1 MRFDS
6 LEFLVFLGVV
16 LVLERCIRGGTGR
29 KLLLLIASY
38 AFYASWSPPFVILL
52 VFSTVLDYT
61 VGRWMGSVEHRGKR
75 RLLLLLSLAGNL
87 GVLAFFKY
95 GGMFHDIA
103 GLVPALNLET
113 AFPRRD
119 DLIIPLGISF
129 YTFQTLSYTIDV
141 YRKRIEPCRSL
152 LDFSIFV
159 TFFPQLIAG
168 PVMRAGKLLPQI
180 RANQYATNQ
189 QIRSGVELFLLGLIK
204 KVVVAD
210 NLALLVD
217 ACWSAPE
224 TYSSGALVLAV
235 FAFMGQIYCD
245 FSGYSTMARGL
256 GRVFGFELPR
266 NFNYPLLAR
275 NPVESLT
282 GWHITMS
289 QWFRDYVYL
298 PVVGVRAGPT
308 RRSLGM
314 LLTWGL
320 FGLWHGGTWA
330 FLVWGLFNGARIVL
344 YRLTRKRLAP
354 WREQPVWSIAGRIVT
369 PVVFSVGCI
378 LFRSPDLQTVGL
390 FLSRM
395 LRWQFEGETV
405 SLGWL
410 AALAGLLAIHAASKQ
425 WYRED
430 LMDRLS
436 PRGRIALV
444 AGSTILLSVFAGTD
458 KPFIYFQF

>member
-6 LEFLVFLGVV
+6 IEFLVFLTAV
-16 LVLERCIRGGTGR
+16 LALERLMRGGLPR

-38 AFYASWSPPFVILL
+38 VFYASWNPPFVLLL
-52 VFSTVLDYT
+52 VFSTLLDYG
-61 VGRWMGSVEHRGKR
+61 VGLWLGRTTRPGHRK
-75 RLLLLLSLAGNL
+75 LLLLASLLGNL

-95 GGMFHDIA
+95 GGMFEDITA
-103 GLVPALNLET
+103 LVPALNVDT

-129 YTFQTLSYTIDV
+129 YTFQTISYSIDV
-141 YRKRIEPCRSL
+141 YRKRIEPCR
-152 LDFSIFV
+152 DFIAFALFV

-180 RANQYATNQ
+180 AANRQATAQ
-189 QIRSGVELFLLGLIK
+189 QIRSGVELFLLGAIK

-210 NLALLVD
+210 NLAVLVD
-217 ACWSAPE
+217 AIWSNPAQ
-224 TYSSGALVLAV
+224 YSAGSLALAM

-256 GRVFGFELPR
+256 GRLFGFELPR
-266 NFNYPLLAR
+266 NFNYPLLAK

-298 PVVGVRAGPT
+298 TLVGGRTG
-308 RRSLGM
+308 RFLRIFGI
-314 LLTWGL
+314 LLTWTL
-320 FGLWHGGTWA
+320 FGLWHGGTWV
-330 FLVWGLFNGARIVL
+330 FLLWGLFNGFRIVL
-344 YRLTRKRLAP
+344 YRETRRKLKRARETLA
-354 WREQPVWSIAGRIVT
+354 WRIGGRLVT
-369 PVVFSVGCI
+369 PLVFSVTCV
-378 LFRSPDLQTVGL
+378 LFRSPDLKTVALFFTGL
-390 FLSRM
+390 FG
-395 LRWQFEGETV
+395 WQEGSEAV

-410 AALAGLLAIHAASKQ
+410 VLLLVLLAIHIASKV

-430 LMDRLS
+430 LMERLG
-436 PRGRIALV
+436 PMGRFGLV
-444 AGSTILLSVFAGTD
+444 AGSTMGISLFAGTEN
-458 KPFIYFQF
+458 PFIYFQF